1 LAQKEVNRI
10 DKDVGLHDQMPN
22 AIFKSHTLEWST
34 TAGMNREKKL
44 PEHYCYWNADLLVE
58 VAAEIDLLYHR
69 VFLEKLNSNAV
80 TCDPFDCGAP
90 GFTNKPGIIVLFG
103 GDHGQGACL
112 CSMKLN
118 FSSPQQR
125 KERKE
130 LNWRCPTMQIASID
144 CSKDSFE
151 LLLNTVMPSIKSHL
165 MSL

>member
-1 LAQKEVNRI
+1 MAQKEVNRI

-80 TCDPFDCGAP
+80 THLIVVHLASP
-90 GFTNKPGIIVLFG
+90 TNPESLC
-103 GDHGQGACL
+103 CL
-112 CSMKLN
+112 VAIMDRVPVS
-118 FSSPQQR
+118 
-125 KERKE
+125 
-130 LNWRCPTMQIASID
+130 AA
-144 CSKDSFE
+144 
-151 LLLNTVMPSIKSHL
+151 
-165 MSL
+165 